1 MSCEIFLL
9 STVTGLALAAAAAA
23 VLVFKFFATRKDLEE
38 EPIMEIKI
46 K

>member
-9 STVTGLALAAAAAA
+9 STVTSLALAAA
-23 VLVFKFFATRKDLEE
+23 VLVFKFFTTRKDLEE

>member
-1 MSCEIFLL
+1 MSCKIFLL
-9 STVTGLALAAAAAA
+9 STVTSLVLAAAAA

-38 EPIMEIKI
+38 EPTMEIKI

>member
-9 STVTGLALAAAAAA
+9 STVTSLALAAAA

>member
-9 STVTGLALAAAAAA
+9 SASTSLVLAAV
-23 VLVFKFFATRKDLEE
+23 VLVFKFFATRKDLEQ
-38 EPIMEIKI
+38 EPTMEIKI